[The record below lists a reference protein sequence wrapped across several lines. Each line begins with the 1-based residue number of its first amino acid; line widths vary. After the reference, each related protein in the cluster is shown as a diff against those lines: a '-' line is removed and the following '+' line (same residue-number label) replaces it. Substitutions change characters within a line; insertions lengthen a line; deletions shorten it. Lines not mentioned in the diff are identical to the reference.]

1 MSDRVVRYHTYAR
14 RQPSLIGKDSSGKRI
29 PGGPYTVYQPILLVA
44 TAAVLWISKDL
55 WSTSLMQALI
65 VTACLALAVGWIS
78 GRIDFSGR
86 NPFLLGA
93 GVLNAWASNLSAPQG
108 KIRGARLPAWKQVKV
123 TGICDTTVLADV
135 DQETAAE
142 LWPDPEDDAV
152 DAASKAAQRPSSR
165 DGAARSESTSPTP
178 LATFL
183 AAAGRQGQTTNE

>member
-1 MSDRVVRYHTYAR
+1 MSDRVVRYHTSAR

-44 TAAVLWISKDL
+44 TAALLWSSKGL
-55 WSTSLMQALI
+55 WSTSLMQAVI
-65 VTACLALAVGWIS
+65 GTATVALAVGWIS

-93 GVLNAWASNLSAPQG
+93 GVLNAWASNVSAPQG

-123 TGICDTTVLADV
+123 TGICATTVLADV
-135 DQETAAE
+135 DEVPAAD
-142 LWPDPEDDAV
+142 LPDPEGDAV
-152 DAASKAAQRPSSR
+152 NAASESVQRPASR
-165 DGAARSESTSPTP
+165 DGAARSEPTSSPTP